1 MIGLSMIPHFLR
13 GPSVVLVIVLIVF
26 VISRQGSKHDSKPQK
41 TKKAKREMRQKQEEE
56 EDEEDEQEED
66 QHFGEP
72 AKVTR
77 AARLFQMAALTV
89 DKIANSKTRAAQ
101 EGHIR
106 DGIVLL
112 EAARHISG
120 KNYIRWATQA
130 GINVS
135 KLEAYLQKAERLAQ
149 ENDDQPEE

>member
-13 GPSVVLVIVLIVF
+13 GPSIVLVIVLIVF

-41 TKKAKREMRQKQEEE
+41 TKKAKREMRQKQDE

-72 AKVTR
+72 AKVAR